1 MNKQTFITA
10 LLALV
15 AITGQGQVYVG
26 GEDFVYLLPSK
37 EIYETGEDMWF
48 KAYLFNR
55 LTFALSDNSQTL
67 YLQMR
72 NTNDSVVWNG
82 KYPLIH
88 GRGDG
93 HIYIGD
99 NCENGD
105 YYIEGY
111 TRSSLSNDCS
121 AAIHPRRIYIVGQVA
136 QMDSIISRNIRNDS
150 ISRVYDHR
158 LFRLFPEGGRLID
171 GVGSLVA
178 FKATYSDGFPEDVS
192 GKVQEDGQEII
203 SFRSE
208 HDGMGK
214 FLITPHKGRK
224 YEVILA
230 DGRVYPL
237 ATIESDGLSLHLIR
251 SNKTEISLL
260 VSSTSNETRQFS
272 VFAQMRGIPCC
283 SAKGK
288 VKGKQIVRLPIDNF
302 LYQGIAE
309 ITLVDGEGNP
319 VAERLVYVNP
329 DKNRLRIEAKP
340 NHQSYHRREEGKVCL
355 KVTDETGHS
364 VMSELAVS
372 IFDKA
377 YIYQPG
383 HENIMSHCFL
393 STQIRGNIFNPTYY
407 FDEQNKDRLQA
418 LDLLLLT
425 QGWRKYENKQSDIF
439 PMLSDGISGR
449 ITISKKHNSA
459 SSQQLLRTFTPQ
471 SDTCYVWTDE
481 NGQFDIIPDQMNVLP
496 GNVYIKPLS
505 SKKYKVQILLDNPFD
520 SINAYRRGLPRY
532 TTLACHRDNDNDERT
547 VVNGFGTVMLD
558 NVTVTARRH
567 SPYRDKVT
575 GYLDS
580 LATMASGEW
589 VCECHAANSRHYLN
603 GYKGYSHHPDGCSA
617 TSYSGKRLMPKRGE
631 NYELIKY
638 EPMDGGGDWVVT
650 DIKTIEYAGPQ
661 YTEEEL
667 LKLYGMWKAQGYFPQ
682 REFYEPTSLE
692 LASTLPD
699 PRNTLQWKPTILTNE
714 NGEAE
719 VEFITSDINTEFIG
733 IVEAIDGNGQM
744 GCNTFTFR
752 VVKNK

>member
-1 MNKQTFITA
+1 MNKKSIITA

-15 AITGQGQVYVG
+15 TMAGQGQVYVG

-55 LTFALSDNSQTL
+55 QTFALSDNSQTL

-72 NTNDSVVWNG
+72 NTNDSIVWNG

-88 GRGDG
+88 GRGEG

-99 NCENGD
+99 DWQNGD
-105 YYIEGY
+105 YFIEGY
-111 TRSSLSNDCS
+111 TRSSLSNDSS
-121 AAIHPRRIYIVGQVA
+121 AAIRPRRIYIVEQVA
-136 QMDSIISRNIRNDS
+136 QMDSIISENTRNDS
-150 ISRVYDHR
+150 ISRVNDHR

-171 GVGSLVA
+171 GIGSLVA
-178 FKATYSDGFPEDVS
+178 FNATYSDGFPEDVS
-192 GKVQEDGQEII
+192 GKVLEDGQEII
-203 SFRSE
+203 SFCSE

-214 FLITPHKGRK
+214 FLITPHKERK

-237 ATIESDGLSLHLIR
+237 PTIESDGLSLHLI
-251 SNKTEISLL
+251 SSSKTEISLL
-260 VSSTSNETRQFS
+260 VSSTSNEARPFS

-283 SAKGK
+283 SAKGI
-288 VKGKQIVRLPIDNF
+288 VKGRQIVRLPIDNF
-302 LYQGIAE
+302 PYQGIAE
-309 ITLVDGEGNP
+309 ITLIDGNGAP
-319 VAERLVYVNP
+319 MSERLVYVNP
-329 DKNRLRIEAKP
+329 SKSLLHIEAKP
-340 NHQSYHRREEGKVCL
+340 NRQSYHRREEGKVTL

-377 YIYQPG
+377 YVYQPG
-383 HENIMSHCFL
+383 HENILSHCFL

-407 FDEQNKDRLQA
+407 LDEQNKDRLQA

-425 QGWRKYENKQSDIF
+425 QGWRKYKNKRSGINSI
-439 PMLSDGISGR
+439 LSDGISGR
-449 ITISKKHNSA
+449 IAISKKQNSA
-459 SSQQLLRTFTPQ
+459 NNQQLLRAFTPQ
-471 SDTCYVWTDE
+471 SDSCYVWTDE
-481 NGQFDIIPDQMNVLP
+481 NGLFCITPDQMNVMR

-505 SKKYKVQILLDNPFD
+505 SKNYKARIILDNPFD
-520 SINAYRRGLPRY
+520 SINSYRQGMPKF
-532 TTLACHRDNDNDERT
+532 TTLAYHIDNDNDERT
-547 VVNGFGTVMLD
+547 VINGFGTVMLD

-589 VCECHAANSRHYLN
+589 VCECKASQSSHYLN
-603 GYKGYSHHPDGCSA
+603 NYKGYSHHPDGCSV
-617 TSYSGKRLMPKRGE
+617 TTYSGKRLMPKRGE

-638 EPMDGGGDWVVT
+638 EPVGSDGSWIVT
-650 DIKTIEYAGPQ
+650 DISSVRYSGPQ

-667 LKLYGMWKAQGYFPQ
+667 LRMYGMWKAQSYYPQ
-682 REFYEPTSLE
+682 REFYEPAPFELTS
-692 LASTLPD
+692 ALPD
-699 PRNTLQWKPTILTNE
+699 PRNTLQWKPAVLTNE
-714 NGEAE
+714 KGEAE
-719 VEFITSDINTEFIG
+719 ISFNASDVNTEFIG
-733 IVEAIDGNGQM
+733 IVEAIDGTGLM
-744 GCNTFTFR
+744 GCQTFTFR
-752 VVKNK
+752 VIRNR

>member
-1 MNKQTFITA
+1 MNKKFILTA
-10 LLALV
+10 LLILV
-15 AITGQGQVYVG
+15 AMTVQGQVYVG

-55 LTFALSDNSQTL
+55 QTFALSDNSQTL

-99 NCENGD
+99 DWQNGD
-105 YYIEGY
+105 YFIEGY
-111 TRSSLSNDCS
+111 TRSSLSNDSS
-121 AAIHPRRIYIVGQVA
+121 AAIRPRHMYIVGQVA
-136 QMDSIISRNIRNDS
+136 QMDSIITVDTKKDS
-150 ISRVYDHR
+150 ILRENGHR
-158 LFRLFPEGGRLID
+158 IFRLFPEGGRLVD
-171 GVGSLVA
+171 GIVSLVA

-192 GKVQEDGQEII
+192 GKVLEDGQEII
-203 SFRSE
+203 SFSSE

-224 YEVILA
+224 YEVVLT
-230 DGRVYPL
+230 DGRIYPL
-237 ATIESDGLSLHLIR
+237 PVIEAEGLSLH
-251 SNKTEISLL
+251 
-260 VSSTSNETRQFS
+260 
-272 VFAQMRGIPCC
+272 C
-283 SAKGK
+283 SAKGN

-309 ITLVDGEGNP
+309 ITLVDSEGNP

-329 DKNRLRIEAKP
+329 TKNRLHIETRP
-340 NHQSYHRREEGKVCL
+340 NRQSYHRREEGKVSL
-355 KVTDETGHS
+355 KVTDESGHS

-377 YIYQPG
+377 YVYQPG
-383 HENIMSHCFL
+383 NENILSHCVL
-393 STQIRGNIFNPTYY
+393 STQIRGNIFNSTYY
-407 FDEQNKDRLQA
+407 FDEQNTDRLQA

-425 QGWRKYENKQSDIF
+425 QGWRKYENKQIGKSS
-439 PMLSDGISGR
+439 MLSDGISGR
-449 ITISKKHNSA
+449 ITINKKQNSA
-459 SSQQLLRTFTPQ
+459 SSQQLLRAFTPQ
-471 SDTCYVWTDE
+471 SDTCYVWSDE
-481 NGQFDIIPDQMNVLP
+481 NGHFVITPDQMNILR

-505 SKKYKVQILLDNPFD
+505 SKKYKAQILLDNPFD
-520 SINAYRRGLPRY
+520 SINEYRRGLPRY
-532 TTLACHRDNDNDERT
+532 TTFAYHRDNDNYERT
-547 VVNGFGTVMLD
+547 VINGFGTVMLD

-589 VCECHAANSRHYLN
+589 VCECHAASSRHYLN

-667 LKLYGMWKAQGYFPQ
+667 LKLYGMWKAQGYYPQ
-682 REFYEPTSLE
+682 REFYEPTPLE
-692 LASTLPD
+692 LASSLPD

-719 VEFITSDINTEFIG
+719 VEFITSDVNTEFIG
-733 IVEAIDGNGQM
+733 IVEAIDGNGQI

-752 VVKNK
+752 VIRNK